1 MVARSGILLLEGS
14 LVLFVY
20 DDESQILK
28 RQEDGTSCTQ
38 DYIIGMIRELAFLI
52 R

>member
-1 MVARSGILLLEGS
+1 MNYKMVGF
-14 LVLFVY
+14 VLGRISFVY

-38 DYIIGMIRELAFLI
+38 DYIIGMI
-52 R
+52 